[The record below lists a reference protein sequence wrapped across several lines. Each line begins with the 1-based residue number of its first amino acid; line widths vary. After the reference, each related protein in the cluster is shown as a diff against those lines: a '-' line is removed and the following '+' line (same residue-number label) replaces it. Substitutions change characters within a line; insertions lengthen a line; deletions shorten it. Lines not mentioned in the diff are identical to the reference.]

1 MRILVTG
8 SREWTDRE
16 ALIDALSDLSKEC
29 MGDCTLIHG
38 GAYGADI
45 LAHKVVRAWA
55 ARWGGWA
62 TEIFPAEWAKD
73 GKAAGPIRN
82 ARMLEEGKPDIC
94 LAFPLPGSK
103 GTWDMI
109 RKANAAGIEV
119 RIIPA
124 RRSDE
129 VEQQLTLG

>member
-16 ALIDALSDLSKEC
+16 VIRLALFYAL
-29 MGDCTLIHG
+29 GDRVESEVSVVIHG
-38 GAYGADI
+38 NATGADT
-45 LAHKVVRAWA
+45 LVQDLVGPWA
-55 ARWGGWA
+55 AKLKNWEVESYPARW
-62 TEIFPAEWAKD
+62 D
-73 GKAAGPIRN
+73 LYGKKAGPLRN
-82 ARMLEEGKPDIC
+82 AQMLTEGKPDIC

-119 RIIPA
+119 RIIPP
-124 RRSDE
+124 SKGD
-129 VEQQLTLG
+129 